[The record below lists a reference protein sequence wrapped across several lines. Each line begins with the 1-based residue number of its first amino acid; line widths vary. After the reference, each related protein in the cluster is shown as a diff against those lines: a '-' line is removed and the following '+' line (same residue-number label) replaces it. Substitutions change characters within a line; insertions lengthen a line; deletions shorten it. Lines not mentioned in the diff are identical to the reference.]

1 MIPFD
6 KLELKVSEDSF
17 VGIKKEDKRY
27 VFYLPLGF
35 EEFKNLNPSKS
46 EVKKLFFQFFKIIQK
61 ETNKTKP
68 RDGEEGRKGI
78 GGENEKEHPIFYENL
93 NIGEL
98 IKGYDD
104 TKIQA
109 INTFKSMGDIVDF
122 SNINYDEVYY
132 TQKNELIVLE
142 TLQPKNQIKY
152 SPTDIIRM
160 YGFIYEDIYN
170 QLNKDIYSEI
180 KFLAN
185 DFREKFGIV
194 GSLFDDEKLA
204 EEFKDILEEIDLN
217 ITIKPPEYFEFYEKI
232 YKFLY
237 YSPNKDGI
245 VAGIDNFHS
254 IWEKICLN
262 YAFRYWENNVLFTD
276 CKQYDKEKAN
286 CKLNGYKRMYCK
298 EANEENYPFKITYR
312 DEIKY
317 IYPDLVITSIP
328 INIYYLYLKE
338 KKEEEKKIEIEKF
351 FKKHKNSLLLVR
363 ENNWNDWG
371 YKSEFV
377 LYFNVNENI
386 NCKIINDEY
395 NNTHKIFEKY
405 ENNKIDFINLNNKI
419 LSRFYLDKENNP
431 YKELINRFPYSYLFI
446 LKQLQDYYYLKEY
459 NKNKLEIF
467 KRKESYKKSFLRIG
481 IFDEKFEKIDKE
493 IQYKLPIIN
502 GIIIDF
508 KYKKSSDIDLKDQIK
523 QKFYELALDKSIS
536 LFVLPKYEDN
546 NEIILDTENV
556 TNKIIPIQ
564 YWNMKVL
571 LEEYVND

>member
-35 EEFKNLNPSKS
+35 EEFKSSNPSKS

-109 INTFKSMGDIVDF
+109 INTFKSMEKIVDF

-170 QLNKDIYSEI
+170 QLNKDIFSEI

-185 DFREKFGIV
+185 DFREKFGII

-204 EEFKDILEEIDLN
+204 EEFKDILEEIDSN

-254 IWEKICLN
+254 IWEKMCLN
-262 YAFRYWENNVLFTD
+262 YAFKYWENDILFAD
-276 CKQYDKEKAN
+276 YKEKAN
-286 CKLNGYKRMYCK
+286 CELSGYKRMYCK
-298 EANEENYPFKITYR
+298 EANEENYPFKLTYEN
-312 DEIKY
+312 EIKY
-317 IYPDLVITSIP
+317 IYPDLIMTSIP
-328 INIYYLYLKE
+328 IYIYYLYFGNTS
-338 KKEEEKKIEIEKF
+338 EIEEF
-351 FKKHKNSLLLVR
+351 FKKHNNSLLLVR
-363 ENNWNDWG
+363 EDNWNDYG
-371 YKSEFV
+371 YRSEFA
-377 LYFNVNENI
+377 LYFHANEKI
-386 NCKIINDEY
+386 KCKIINDEY
-395 NNTHKIFEKY
+395 QDTHKIFEKY
-405 ENNKIDFINLNNKI
+405 ENKKINFINLNNEI

-431 YKELINRFPYSYLFI
+431 YEPYEKLINRFPYSYLFI

-459 NKNKLEIF
+459 NKDKLKSF
-467 KRKESYKKSFLRIG
+467 KTKDSYKNSFLRVG
-481 IFDEKFEKIDKE
+481 TSNGKFEKIDKE

-508 KYKKSSDIDLKDQIK
+508 KYKKISDIDLKDQIK

-536 LFVLPKYEDN
+536 LFVLPKHENN

-556 TNKIIPIQ
+556 ADKIIPIQ